1 MREYGLPR
9 RKGARL
15 PAALLT
21 TAALL
26 SGLAPDP
33 AAGLSTTPT
42 IEHPAVQDR
51 PSARV
56 PTDTLVPSPVA
67 LTGGTLVDGT
77 DADPVDDAVVV
88 VRGGR
93 ISCAGP
99 ASDCPVG
106 DDVERLDASGQWIT
120 PGLVDAHVHYSQ
132 TGWVDGRPDAYDAR
146 ERFPYAETVH
156 ELRTRPDRFFRAHL
170 CSGVTSTFDVGG
182 FPWTWDVASA
192 TDGRTDAPR
201 VAAAG
206 PLLSTLD
213 HWVELPAEEQ
223 FLHMAD
229 SAATERSA
237 RYLVARGA
245 DAVKVWYLV
254 GPESPDAAHHRRML
268 GIAARIAGDG
278 GLPLIVHATG
288 LWQAKQALRAGARVL
303 VHSVEDRPVDEE
315 FLRLAR
321 DAGAFYTPTLVV
333 HRGYADLRDR
343 RFRAEDHR
351 LACVDPETRRKV
363 RLTDS
368 LPGRP
373 TAEERRRA
381 REVYEERRRRM
392 DQNLMAVHEA
402 GVPVTVGTDA
412 GNPLTLHGPSIH
424 LEMEAMQDAGLS
436 PREVLVAATRNGA
449 RAMGRGEEVG
459 TVEEGKVAD
468 LLVLDRNP
476 LEDVRH
482 FRSVSLVIR
491 RGEVHRRAELE
502 WPEP

>member
-1 MREYGLPR
+1 MGVR
-9 RKGARL
+9 A
-15 PAALLT
+15 PASLLT
-21 TAALL
+21 AAALL
-26 SGLAPDP
+26 SVLAPDP
-33 AAGLSTTPT
+33 AAAGLSPTPT
-42 IEHPAVQDR
+42 LERSGVQAR
-51 PSARV
+51 PSPRAPSDSVV
-56 PTDTLVPSPVA
+56 PPPVA

-77 DADPVDDAVVV
+77 GGDPVGDAVVV
-88 VRGGR
+88 VRDGR

-99 ASDCPVG
+99 PSDCSVP
-106 DDVERLDASGQWIT
+106 DDVESLDVSGGWIT

-182 FPWTWDVASA
+182 FPWTWDLSSE
-192 TDGRTDAPR
+192 TNRSTDAPR
-201 VAAAG
+201 VEAAG

-237 RYLVARGA
+237 RYLVARRT

-254 GPESPDAAHHRRML
+254 GRESPDAAHHRRML
-268 GIAARIAGDG
+268 EIAARVAREG

-321 DAGAFYTPTLVV
+321 DAGAFYTPTLIV

-343 RFRAEDHR
+343 RFRAEGYR
-351 LACVDPETRRKV
+351 LACVDPETRRKA

-368 LPGRP
+368 LPGGP

-381 REVYEERRRRM
+381 REIDEERRHRM
-392 DQNLMAVHEA
+392 DENLMAVHDA
-402 GVPVTVGTDA
+402 GIPVTVGTDA

-436 PREVLVAATRNGA
+436 PMEVLVAATRNGA
-449 RAMGRGEEVG
+449 RAMGRGREVG

-482 FRSVSLVIR
+482 FRSASLVIR

-502 WPEP
+502 WSEP